1 MKKLSAALIA
11 IFFWQLSFSQ
21 IVPVRQVVATTGRDT
36 VLGTTNWA
44 YTVGEAVVYTSS
56 VGNYLF
62 TQGFH
67 QPDGYS
73 IKPLF
78 PYINNIVIYPN
89 PGKPNT
95 QLSFYLKAD
104 KPSLTISIFDVQG
117 KLYSSQTLESFAGQT
132 WHSLNPQIMA
142 AGLYEVRVNVGNE
155 VYVGKYIVAN

>member
-1 MKKLSAALIA
+1 MKRLSI
-11 IFFWQLSFSQ
+11 IIILSFLFKLNFAQ
-21 IVPVRQVVATTGRDT
+21 IVAVRQVVASTGKDT
-36 VLGTTNWA
+36 VLGATNWA
-44 YTVGEAVVYTSS
+44 YTVGEAVVYTSA

-78 PYINNIVIYPN
+78 PYINNLVIYPN
-89 PGKPNT
+89 PGRPNT
-95 QLSFYLKAD
+95 QVSFYLKAD
-104 KPSLTISIFDVQG
+104 KPTLTINIYDVQG

-142 AGLYEVRVNVGNE
+142 AGYYEVKVYVGNE